1 MFVRNLKCLIHFR
14 QNKVPKIQVTCPRF
28 SLSSTNVLHVG
39 RLSVVTLEKLSWS
52 CESIPEVL
60 PTTGGEH
67 SNAHEPT
74 NVRVCSRARG
84 GFRLKQL
91 LIGPVGI

>member
-1 MFVRNLKCLIHFR
+1 MFVRNLKCLINFR

-74 NVRVCSRARG
+74 YVSAREQG
-84 GFRLKQL
+84 EDLD
-91 LIGPVGI
+91 